1 MNVAIENEW
10 LHFLENNNT
19 NSANNSGNNSSNNN
33 SSNNNSSK
41 KITSK
46 NNSPDNSADN
56 SADNSIDNSADN
68 SIDTNNCTSALTSIN
83 ESTNISQKVIP
94 EKNFQKNCSSIYIST
109 KTKILFLSTSIDIFE
124 TFWIL
129 PITDYN
135 EQKVGIV
142 KKQIKLSFDVKEDYD
157 KMLLKL
163 DSISNLHNKIITHID
178 SNNRFKHVRKIS
190 IGLCKKDLLYARNK
204 EKSAFYNCFVLSLRI
219 NIANSF
225 KEMHIKI
232 FNTGKI
238 EIPGIQNDEQLN
250 IIINNLL
257 VILNKYV
264 DPNITCNYKDTED
277 VLINSNFNCGFYIN
291 REILYSILRNK
302 YNINA
307 IYDPCSYPGIRCIYY
322 CDNNATKI
330 SYMIF
335 RTGSILIVG
344 KCNEDTLNLVYEYIK
359 NILSGEYENIFNEG
373 SKLKEV
379 HTKKMKKKFVY
390 IE

>member
-1 MNVAIENEW
+1 MSCTIENEW
-10 LHFLENNNT
+10 LNFLENNN
-19 NSANNSGNNSSNNN
+19 SGFSNNA
-33 SSNNNSSK
+33 
-41 KITSK
+41 KITSIYK
-46 NNSPDNSADN
+46 NTINNDLNSELNNTLNDTLTNNLTNNSLTCDL
-56 SADNSIDNSADN
+56 
-68 SIDTNNCTSALTSIN
+68 TNNSFHKI
-83 ESTNISQKVIP
+83 IP
-94 EKNFQKNCSSIYIST
+94 KKDFQKNCSNIYIST
-109 KTKILFLSTSIDIFE
+109 KTKILFLNTSIDIFE

-129 PITDYN
+129 PITNYN
-135 EQKVGIV
+135 EQKIGIV
-142 KKQIKLSFDVKEDYD
+142 KKQIKLSFDVKEDYT

-163 DSISNLHNKIITHID
+163 DNTINVHNKIITHID
-178 SNNRFKHVRKIS
+178 TTNRFKHVRKIS

-219 NIANSF
+219 NINDSF

-250 IIINNLL
+250 IIINDLL
-257 VILNKYV
+257 AILNTYV

-322 CDNNATKI
+322 CNNNVTKI

-344 KCNEDTLNLVYEYIK
+344 KCNEETLNIVYEYIK
-359 NILSGEYENIFNEG
+359 NILSCEYENIFNEG
-373 SKLKEV
+373 SKIKEV
-379 HTKKMKKKFVY
+379 HNKKMKKKFVY

>member
-1 MNVAIENEW
+1 MNFAIENEW
-10 LHFLENNNT
+10 LHFLENNNNSNFANNNNNDINIDLTNIDTLLVNSNGELNSNSNSNT
-19 NSANNSGNNSSNNN
+19 NS
-33 SSNNNSSK
+33 
-41 KITSK
+41 
-46 NNSPDNSADN
+46 
-56 SADNSIDNSADN
+56 
-68 SIDTNNCTSALTSIN
+68 
-83 ESTNISQKVIP
+83 STLQKVIP

-109 KTKILFLSTSIDIFE
+109 KTKILFLNTSIDIFE

-135 EQKVGIV
+135 EQKIGIV
-142 KKQIKLSFDVKEDYD
+142 KKQIKLSFDVKADYE

-163 DSISNLHNKIITHID
+163 DNTTNVHNKIINHID
-178 SNNRFKHVRKIS
+178 TSNRFKHVRKIS

-219 NIANSF
+219 NIDGSF

-238 EIPGIQNDEQLN
+238 EIPGIQNDDQLN

-257 VILNKYV
+257 LILNKYV
-264 DPNITCNYKDTED
+264 DPNISCNYKDTED

-322 CDNNATKI
+322 CNNNTTKI

-344 KCNEDTLNLVYEYIK
+344 KCNEETLNVVYEYIK
-359 NILSGEYENIFNEG
+359 NILSCEYENIFNEG
-373 SKLKEV
+373 SKVKEL
-379 HTKKMKKKFVY
+379 HSKKMKKKFVY

>member
-33 SSNNNSSK
+33 SSNNNSSNNNSSNNNRSK
-41 KITSK
+41 KNSSK
-46 NNSPDNSADN
+46 N
-56 SADNSIDNSADN
+56 NSADN
-68 SIDTNNCTSALTSIN
+68 SIDTIDCTSALTSIN
-83 ESTNISQKVIP
+83 ETTNILQRVIP
-94 EKNFQKNCSSIYIST
+94 EKNFQKNCSNIYIST

-163 DSISNLHNKIITHID
+163 DSITNIHNKIITHID
-178 SNNRFKHVRKIS
+178 NNNRFKHVRKIS

-257 VILNKYV
+257 VILNQYV

>member
-10 LHFLENNNT
+10 LHFLENNTSNNT
-19 NSANNSGNNSSNNN
+19 STNASNSDLYNNETTITSTNNINETGNNLP
-33 SSNNNSSK
+33 
-41 KITSK
+41 KI
-46 NNSPDNSADN
+46 
-56 SADNSIDNSADN
+56 
-68 SIDTNNCTSALTSIN
+68 
-83 ESTNISQKVIP
+83 IP
-94 EKNFQKNCSSIYIST
+94 EKNFSQNCSSIYIST

-135 EQKVGIV
+135 EQKTGIV
-142 KKQIKLSFDVKEDYD
+142 KKQIKLSFDIKEDYD

-163 DSISNLHNKIITHID
+163 DTANVHNKIITHID
-178 SNNRFKHVRKIS
+178 TNTRFKHVRKIS

-219 NIANSF
+219 SVANTF

-250 IIINNLL
+250 IIINDLL
-257 VILNKYV
+257 LILNKYV
-264 DPNITCNYKDTED
+264 DSNITCNYRDTED

-322 CDNNATKI
+322 CDNNTTKI

-344 KCNEDTLNLVYEYIK
+344 KCNEDTLNVVYEYIK
-359 NILSGEYENIFNEG
+359 NILSCEYENIFNEG
-373 SKLKEV
+373 SKIKEL
-379 HTKKMKKKFVY
+379 HNKKMKKKFIY

>member
-1 MNVAIENEW
+1 MSKTIENEW
-10 LHFLENNNT
+10 LHFLENKDNNNFT
-19 NSANNSGNNSSNNN
+19 NANNNNFTNDINNIHDKIPNSN
-33 SSNNNSSK
+33 
-41 KITSK
+41 T
-46 NNSPDNSADN
+46 
-56 SADNSIDNSADN
+56 
-68 SIDTNNCTSALTSIN
+68 TL
-83 ESTNISQKVIP
+83 QKVIP
-94 EKNFQKNCSSIYIST
+94 EKNFQKNCSYIYIST
-109 KTKILFLSTSIDIFE
+109 KTKILFLNTSINIFE

-135 EQKVGIV
+135 EQKIGIV
-142 KKQIKLSFDVKEDYD
+142 KKQIKLSFDVKEDYIN
-157 KMLLKL
+157 MLPKL
-163 DSISNLHNKIITHID
+163 ESISNVHNKIITHID
-178 SNNRFKHVRKIS
+178 AGNRFKHVRKIS

-204 EKSAFYNCFVLSLRI
+204 EKSAFYNCFVLSLRVNI
-219 NIANSF
+219 NNSF

-257 VILNKYV
+257 AILNKYV
-264 DPNITCNYKDTED
+264 DPNITCNYKNTED

-322 CDNNATKI
+322 CNANSTKI

-344 KCNEDTLNLVYEYIK
+344 KCNEETLNIVYEYIK
-359 NILSGEYENIFNEG
+359 NILSCEYENIFNEG
-373 SKLKEV
+373 SKVKEL
-379 HTKKMKKKFVY
+379 HSKKMKKKFVY

>member
-10 LHFLENNNT
+10 LHFLENNTSNNT
-19 NSANNSGNNSSNNN
+19 STNASNSDLYNNKTTITPTNNINETGNNLP
-33 SSNNNSSK
+33 
-41 KITSK
+41 KI
-46 NNSPDNSADN
+46 
-56 SADNSIDNSADN
+56 
-68 SIDTNNCTSALTSIN
+68 
-83 ESTNISQKVIP
+83 IP
-94 EKNFQKNCSSIYIST
+94 EKNFSKNCSSIYIST

-135 EQKVGIV
+135 EQKTGIV
-142 KKQIKLSFDVKEDYD
+142 KKQIKLSFDIKEDYD

-163 DSISNLHNKIITHID
+163 DTANVHNKIITHID
-178 SNNRFKHVRKIS
+178 TNTRFKHVRKIS

-219 NIANSF
+219 SVANTF

-250 IIINNLL
+250 IIINDLL
-257 VILNKYV
+257 LILNKYV
-264 DPNITCNYKDTED
+264 DSNITCNYRDTED

-322 CDNNATKI
+322 CDNNTTKI

-344 KCNEDTLNLVYEYIK
+344 KCNEDTLNVVYEYIK
-359 NILSGEYENIFNEG
+359 NILSCEYENIFNEG
-373 SKLKEV
+373 SKIKEL
-379 HTKKMKKKFVY
+379 HNKKMKKKFIY

>member
-19 NSANNSGNNSSNNN
+19 NSANNNS
-33 SSNNNSSK
+33 
-41 KITSK
+41 SK
-46 NNSPDNSADN
+46 NNSAKNNNSI
-56 SADNSIDNSADN
+56 SADNSISTNN
-68 SIDTNNCTSALTSIN
+68 SISVNNSISTDNSIN
-83 ESTNISQKVIP
+83 ESTNILQKVIP
-94 EKNFQKNCSSIYIST
+94 EKNFQKNCSNIYIST

-135 EQKVGIV
+135 EQKIGIV

-163 DSISNLHNKIITHID
+163 DSISNIHNKIITHID

-219 NIANSF
+219 IIANSF

-238 EIPGIQNDEQLN
+238 EIPGIQNDAQLN

-257 VILNKYV
+257 EILNKFV

-322 CDNNATKI
+322 CDNNNTKI

-344 KCNEDTLNLVYEYIK
+344 KCSEDTLNLVYEYIK

>member
-1 MNVAIENEW
+1 MNVATENEW
-10 LHFLENNNT
+10 LYFLENNN
-19 NSANNSGNNSSNNN
+19 NNNNCSFANSGNNLN
-33 SSNNNSSK
+33 SDF
-41 KITSK
+41 TT
-46 NNSPDNSADN
+46 
-56 SADNSIDNSADN
+56 
-68 SIDTNNCTSALTSIN
+68 IDTNIVSCDI
-83 ESTNISQKVIP
+83 QKVIP
-94 EKNFQKNCSSIYIST
+94 EKNFQKNCSNIYIST
-109 KTKILFLSTSIDIFE
+109 KTKILFLNTSIDIFE
-124 TFWIL
+124 TFWVL
-129 PITDYN
+129 PITDYDKQ
-135 EQKVGIV
+135 EIGIV
-142 KKQIKLSFDVKEDYD
+142 KKQIKLSFDVKEDYA

-163 DSISNLHNKIITHID
+163 DTITNVHNKIITHID

-219 NIANSF
+219 NIEGSF
-225 KEMHIKI
+225 KEMHVKI

-250 IIINNLL
+250 VIIINLL
-257 VILNKYV
+257 LILNKYV
-264 DPNITCNYKDTED
+264 DPNIACNYKNTED

-291 REILYSILRNK
+291 REILYTILRNK

-322 CDNNATKI
+322 CDNNSTKI

-344 KCNEDTLNLVYEYIK
+344 KCNEETLNVVYEYIK
-359 NILSGEYENIFNEG
+359 NILSCEYENIFNEG
-373 SKLKEV
+373 SKVKEL
-379 HTKKMKKKFVY
+379 HSKKMKKKFVY

>member
-19 NSANNSGNNSSNNN
+19 NSANNSGNNSSNNHR
-33 SSNNNSSK
+33 SK
-41 KITSK
+41 K
-46 NNSPDNSADN
+46 N
-56 SADNSIDNSADN
+56 SADNSIDDNSIYDNSPDN
-68 SIDTNNCTSALTSIN
+68 SIDTIDCTSALTSIN
-83 ESTNISQKVIP
+83 ETTNILQRVIP
-94 EKNFQKNCSSIYIST
+94 EKNFQKNCSNIYIST

-163 DSISNLHNKIITHID
+163 DSITNIHNKIITHID
-178 SNNRFKHVRKIS
+178 NNNRFKHVRKIS

-257 VILNKYV
+257 VILNQYV

>member
-1 MNVAIENEW
+1 MSCTIENEW
-10 LHFLENNNT
+10 LNFLENNNSNCNSNCAKKTSIYKNIINNDLNNDLNSEFNDEFNSDLT
-19 NSANNSGNNSSNNN
+19 NDLNSEFNSPSEANNNLQ
-33 SSNNNSSK
+33 
-41 KITSK
+41 KI
-46 NNSPDNSADN
+46 
-56 SADNSIDNSADN
+56 
-68 SIDTNNCTSALTSIN
+68 
-83 ESTNISQKVIP
+83 IP
-94 EKNFQKNCSSIYIST
+94 EKDFQKNCSTIYIST
-109 KTKILFLSTSIDIFE
+109 KTKILFLNTSIDIFE

-129 PITDYN
+129 PITNYN
-135 EQKVGIV
+135 EQKIGIV
-142 KKQIKLSFDVKEDYD
+142 KKQIKLSFDVKEDYT
-157 KMLLKL
+157 KMLLRL
-163 DSISNLHNKIITHID
+163 DTINNIHNKIITHVD
-178 SNNRFKHVRKIS
+178 SANRFKHVRKIS

-257 VILNKYV
+257 SILNEYV

-322 CDNNATKI
+322 CNNNTTKI

-344 KCNEDTLNLVYEYIK
+344 KCNEETLNIVYEYIK
-359 NILSGEYENIFNEG
+359 NILSCEYENIFNEG
-373 SKLKEV
+373 SKIKEV
-379 HTKKMKKKFVY
+379 QSKKMKKKFVY

>member
-1 MNVAIENEW
+1 MNVATENEW
-10 LHFLENNNT
+10 LYFLENNN
-19 NSANNSGNNSSNNN
+19 NNNNCSFANSGNNLN
-33 SSNNNSSK
+33 SDF
-41 KITSK
+41 IT
-46 NNSPDNSADN
+46 
-56 SADNSIDNSADN
+56 
-68 SIDTNNCTSALTSIN
+68 IDTNIVSCDI
-83 ESTNISQKVIP
+83 QKVIP
-94 EKNFQKNCSSIYIST
+94 EKNFQKNCSNIYIST
-109 KTKILFLSTSIDIFE
+109 KTKILFLNTSIDIFE
-124 TFWIL
+124 TFWVL
-129 PITDYN
+129 PITDYDKQ
-135 EQKVGIV
+135 EIGIV
-142 KKQIKLSFDVKEDYD
+142 KKQIKLSFDVKEDYA

-163 DSISNLHNKIITHID
+163 DTITNVHNKIITHID

-219 NIANSF
+219 NIEGSF
-225 KEMHIKI
+225 KEMHVKI

-250 IIINNLL
+250 IIIINLL
-257 VILNKYV
+257 LILNKYV
-264 DPNITCNYKDTED
+264 DPNIACNYKNTED

-291 REILYSILRNK
+291 REILYTILRNK

-322 CDNNATKI
+322 CDNNSTKI

-344 KCNEDTLNLVYEYIK
+344 KCNEETLNVVYEYIK
-359 NILSGEYENIFNEG
+359 NILSCEYENIFNEG
-373 SKLKEV
+373 SKVKEL
-379 HTKKMKKKFVY
+379 HSKKMKKKFVY

>member
-1 MNVAIENEW
+1 MNLNTENEW
-10 LHFLENNNT
+10 LYFLKN
-19 NSANNSGNNSSNNN
+19 NNN
-33 SSNNNSSK
+33 SNFANTSTINLHTNLINSDDDDDDDYDDC
-41 KITSK
+41 KI
-46 NNSPDNSADN
+46 
-56 SADNSIDNSADN
+56 
-68 SIDTNNCTSALTSIN
+68 
-83 ESTNISQKVIP
+83 NIEKVIP
-94 EKNFQKNCSSIYIST
+94 EKNFNKNCSTIYIST

-129 PITDYN
+129 PITDYDN
-135 EQKVGIV
+135 QQIGIV
-142 KKQIKLSFDVKEDYD
+142 KKQIKLSFDVKEDYE
-157 KMLLKL
+157 KMLPKL
-163 DSISNLHNKIITHID
+163 DNINNVHNKIITHID
-178 SNNRFKHVRKIS
+178 ANNRFKHVRKIS

-219 NIANSF
+219 SIDNSF
-225 KEMHIKI
+225 KEMHVKI

-257 VILNKYV
+257 LILNKYV
-264 DPNITCNYKDTED
+264 DSNITCNYKNTED

-322 CDNNATKI
+322 SNNNATKI

-344 KCNEDTLNLVYEYIK
+344 KCNEETLNVVYEYIK
-359 NILSGEYENIFNEG
+359 NILSCEYENIFNEG
-373 SKLKEV
+373 SKVKEL
-379 HTKKMKKKFVY
+379 HDKKMKKKFVY

>member
-10 LHFLENNNT
+10 LHFLENNTSNNT
-19 NSANNSGNNSSNNN
+19 STNASNSDLYNNETTITSTNNINETGNNLP
-33 SSNNNSSK
+33 
-41 KITSK
+41 KI
-46 NNSPDNSADN
+46 
-56 SADNSIDNSADN
+56 
-68 SIDTNNCTSALTSIN
+68 
-83 ESTNISQKVIP
+83 IP
-94 EKNFQKNCSSIYIST
+94 EKNFSQNCSSIYIST

-135 EQKVGIV
+135 EQKTGIV
-142 KKQIKLSFDVKEDYD
+142 KKQIKLSFDIKEDYD

-163 DSISNLHNKIITHID
+163 DTANVHNKIITHID
-178 SNNRFKHVRKIS
+178 TNTRFKHVRKIS

-219 NIANSF
+219 SVANTF

-250 IIINNLL
+250 IIINDLL
-257 VILNKYV
+257 LILNKYV
-264 DPNITCNYKDTED
+264 DSNITCNYRDTED

-322 CDNNATKI
+322 CDNNTTKI

-344 KCNEDTLNLVYEYIK
+344 KCNEDTLNVVYEYIK
-359 NILSGEYENIFNEG
+359 NILSCEYENIFNEG
-373 SKLKEV
+373 SKIKEL
-379 HTKKMKKKFVY
+379 HNKKMKKKFIYV
-390 IE
+390 E

>member
-1 MNVAIENEW
+1 MNIATENEW
-10 LHFLENNNT
+10 LYFLENNN
-19 NSANNSGNNSSNNN
+19 NVNFGNSNNTN
-33 SSNNNSSK
+33 LISDLD
-41 KITSK
+41 T
-46 NNSPDNSADN
+46 
-56 SADNSIDNSADN
+56 
-68 SIDTNNCTSALTSIN
+68 IDTNIGTSDFKNNL
-83 ESTNISQKVIP
+83 QKVIP
-94 EKNFQKNCSSIYIST
+94 EKNFKKNCTDIYIST

-129 PITDYN
+129 PITDYD
-135 EQKVGIV
+135 EQQIGIV
-142 KKQIKLSFDVKEDYD
+142 KKQIKVSFDVKDDYE

-163 DSISNLHNKIITHID
+163 DGITNVNNKIITHID

-219 NIANSF
+219 YIADSF
-225 KEMHIKI
+225 KEMHVKI

-238 EIPGIQNDEQLN
+238 EIPGIQNDEQLH
-250 IIINNLL
+250 IIIDNLL
-257 VILNKYV
+257 LILNKYV
-264 DPNITCNYKDTED
+264 DTNITCNYKNTED

-291 REILYSILRNK
+291 RESLYSILRNK

-322 CDNNATKI
+322 SNNDNNTKI

-344 KCNEDTLNLVYEYIK
+344 KCNEETLNVVYEYIK
-359 NILSGEYENIFNEG
+359 NILSCEYENIFNEG
-373 SKLKEV
+373 TKIKEL
-379 HTKKMKKKFVY
+379 HNKKMKKKFVY

>member
-1 MNVAIENEW
+1 MNVATENEW
-10 LHFLENNNT
+10 LYFLENNN
-19 NSANNSGNNSSNNN
+19 NNSNFANSSNNLN
-33 SSNNNSSK
+33 S
-41 KITSK
+41 
-46 NNSPDNSADN
+46 DNVN
-56 SADNSIDNSADN
+56 
-68 SIDTNNCTSALTSIN
+68 IDTNIPNCDI
-83 ESTNISQKVIP
+83 QKVIP
-94 EKNFQKNCSSIYIST
+94 EKNFQKNCSNIYIST
-109 KTKILFLSTSIDIFE
+109 KTKILFLNTGIDIFE
-124 TFWIL
+124 TFWVL
-129 PITDYN
+129 PITDYDKQ
-135 EQKVGIV
+135 EIGIV
-142 KKQIKLSFDVKEDYD
+142 KKQIKISFDVKEDYA

-163 DSISNLHNKIITHID
+163 DNTTNVHNKIITHID

-219 NIANSF
+219 NIEGAF
-225 KEMHIKI
+225 KEMHVKI

-257 VILNKYV
+257 LILNKHV
-264 DPNITCNYKDTED
+264 DPNIVCNYKNTED

-291 REILYSILRNK
+291 REILYTILRNK

-322 CDNNATKI
+322 CDNNTTKI

-344 KCNEDTLNLVYEYIK
+344 KCNEDTLNVVYEYIK
-359 NILSGEYENIFNEG
+359 NILSCEYESIFNEG
-373 SKLKEV
+373 SKVKEL
-379 HTKKMKKKFVY
+379 HSKKMKKKFVY